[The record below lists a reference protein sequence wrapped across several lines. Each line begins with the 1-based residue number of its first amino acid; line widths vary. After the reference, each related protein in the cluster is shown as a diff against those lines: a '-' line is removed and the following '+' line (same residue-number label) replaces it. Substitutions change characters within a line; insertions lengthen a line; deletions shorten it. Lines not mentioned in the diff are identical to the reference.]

1 MKKTY
6 LFALGL
12 CCATALVAVAQE
24 PAGSAGALRA
34 PRIAVID
41 MAEISSKS
49 TLGKSYAA
57 RIEGLENEIRSEGNK
72 KQTELNKQDAAI
84 KALQEE
90 LEKQGSVL
98 SADAADK
105 KRQDITR
112 KQRDRQAFFEDGQA
126 DLQRMRERAEQQAQ
140 VLNAEFQQKLKP
152 AIDAAAKAKG
162 VDIILTNQ
170 VALIINPEFDLTKDI
185 VVRADALTPAA
196 AAAPAAGA
204 PAAGAA
210 RPAASPAAPAPRPSP
225 AASPRP

>member
-12 CCATALVAVAQE
+12 CAAALVAGAQE
-24 PAGSAGALRA
+24 PAAGAGNMRA

-49 TLGKSYAA
+49 NLGKSYAS
-57 RIEGLENEIRSEGNK
+57 RIEGLENEIRTEGNK
-72 KQTELNKQDAAI
+72 KQAELNKQDAAI

-98 SADAADK
+98 SADALDK

-126 DLQRMRERAEQQAQ
+126 DLQRMRERAEQQAGA
-140 VLNAEFQQKLKP
+140 LNAEFQQKLKP
-152 AIDAAAKAKG
+152 AIDAAAKAKS

-185 VVRADALTPAA
+185 ITRADSMAPAPAPAA
-196 AAAPAAGA
+196 AAAPAA
-204 PAAGAA
+204 P
-210 RPAASPAAPAPRPSP
+210 RPAASPAAPAPKPSP
-225 AASPRP
+225 ASSPRP